1 MTSSSPFRSDEPG
14 STALDYDAIVD
25 QFYEG
30 LYRFALGLSG
40 KASDAADLTQET
52 YHILL
57 VKGDRIRDP
66 NRVKSWLFTT
76 LYREFLR
83 RRRHLTRFPELDLAE
98 VDSELPAV
106 ESRHMENLDAALVLD
121 ALQALADNFRAPLA
135 MFYLENLSYK
145 EIAEILQLP
154 LGTVMSRLSR
164 GKAQLRQRLQASLA
178 PDARTFSEAKDPT
191 SDDKPQGWRQQMVDS
206 LILHVICLLQGP
218 RNGFWLDRPDQRRQ
232 IVRVKRVWPLQEAK
246 NQFSRVVDQA
256 LTQGIQTITR
266 HGKAVVV
273 ILAAEEYRQLKP
285 RRKTVEVL
293 RGCPVEGL
301 DVSRVKDRPRG
312 VVL

>member
-1 MTSSSPFRSDEPG
+1 MTSSPHFRSDEPG
-14 STALDYDAIVD
+14 SPALDYDAIVD
-25 QFYEG
+25 QFYAG

-83 RRRHLTRFPELDLAE
+83 RRRHLIRFPEHDLEE

-106 ESRHMENLDAALVLD
+106 EGRHLENLDAALVLD
-121 ALQALADNFRAPLA
+121 ALQSLDDNFRAPLA

-145 EIAEILQLP
+145 EIADVLELP

-178 PDARTFSEAKDPT
+178 PEAGKFSEAKVPT
-191 SDDKPQGWRQQMVDS
+191 SDPKAQGGRQQMVW
-206 LILHVICLLQGP
+206 I
-218 RNGFWLDRPDQRRQ
+218 
-232 IVRVKRVWPLQEAK
+232 
-246 NQFSRVVDQA
+246 
-256 LTQGIQTITR
+256 
-266 HGKAVVV
+266 
-273 ILAAEEYRQLKP
+273 
-285 RRKTVEVL
+285 
-293 RGCPVEGL
+293 
-301 DVSRVKDRPRG
+301 
-312 VVL
+312 